1 MQNKILASNP
11 IKTATPPTTAPT
23 VTPVDERVGLFSS
36 ASVVEEAVG
45 RVPPELVMVE
55 ELDWVELS
63 VRCAVDVTGDEM
75 LVVIALFKT
84 DADAEEVVDAVLVLD
99 VKGGETVFEW
109 VDAEL
114 TDGVDVVGG
123 GFVVVGG

>member
-1 MQNKILASNP
+1 M
-11 IKTATPPTTAPT
+11 
-23 VTPVDERVGLFSS
+23 TPVDERVGLLSS
-36 ASVVEEAVG
+36 ASVLEEVVG

-63 VRCAVDVTGDEM
+63 VRCAVDVTGGEV

-99 VKGGETVFEW
+99 VKGGKTVFEW
-109 VDAEL
+109 VDAEV